1 LNEEGELSFVM
12 LATDYDATV
21 ADDGVILPYTL
32 KALMQLKD
40 SGWVMGLV
48 TGRELPDL
56 LDACEP
62 IDIFDLIVAENGA
75 LLYLP
80 RTKDVVE
87 LTSPPPGDFIIEL
100 SRRGIP
106 FSAGDVIVAT
116 DVSYSQQVLSVIR
129 DLDLELQIIFN
140 KGSAMVLPAGVN
152 KATGL
157 KVGASRMGLKMSQV
171 VGVGDAEN
179 DHSFLEACGLSVAV
193 ANALDSIKASASIV
207 TSLPRGQGVAELIYE
222 YLLNP
227 ACDLSRIN
235 RDPVAIE

>member
-1 LNEEGELSFVM
+1 MSFAM
-12 LATDYDATV
+12 LASDYDATV
-21 ADDGVILPYTL
+21 ADDGVILPDTL
-32 KALMQLKD
+32 KALIKLKD
-40 SGWVMGLV
+40 SDWVMGLV

-56 LDACEP
+56 LDVCER

-75 LLYLP
+75 LLYSP
-80 RTKDVVE
+80 KTRDVVE

-116 DVSYSQQVLSVIR
+116 DDTYAQQLLSVIR
-129 DLDLELQIIFN
+129 DLGLELQLIFN
-140 KGSAMVLPAGVN
+140 KGSVMVLPAGVN

-157 KVGASRMGLKMSQV
+157 KVGVSRIGLKMSQV

-179 DHSFLEACGLSVAV
+179 DHAFLEACGLSVAV
-193 ANALDSIKASASIV
+193 ANALDSIKANAHIV
-207 TSLPRGQGVAELIYE
+207 TSMPRGQGVAELINK

-227 ACDLSRIN
+227 DRDLTRIN
-235 RDPVAIE
+235 RHPVAID

>member
-1 LNEEGELSFVM
+1 M
-12 LATDYDATV
+12 LASDYDATV
-21 ADDGVILPYTL
+21 ADDGMILPDTL
-32 KALMQLKD
+32 KALIKLKD
-40 SGWVMGLV
+40 SRWVMGLV

-56 LDACEP
+56 LDVCDCL
-62 IDIFDLIVAENGA
+62 DIFDLIVAENGA
-75 LLYLP
+75 LLYSP
-80 RTKDVVE
+80 KTRDVVE

-116 DVSYSQQVLSVIR
+116 DDTYSPQVLSAIR
-129 DLDLELQIIFN
+129 DLGLDLQIIFN

-157 KVGASRMGLKMSQV
+157 KVGVSRIGLKMSQV

-179 DHSFLEACGLSVAV
+179 DYTFLEACGLSVAV
-193 ANALDSIKASASIV
+193 ANALDSIKANADIV

-227 ACDLSRIN
+227 ACDLSRIDH
-235 RDPVAIE
+235 DPVAIE